1 MTSSRSSPASA
12 PSPPPEHHRPPRHEE
27 PGDPQPGSASRHR
40 MLPTRR
46 TEGWRRP
53 NPDVAATSSAQIG
66 EPLWGAIRALRSA
79 GHSLAPVLSVCPS
92 SCLGGGPTAC
102 AVRSAPSELV
112 VPQYLPSLVPP
123 GVVDIC
129 DYELKLPVMHRLPD
143 SRRATTNAN
152 GITVRSP
159 IGSSKNAVNL
169 GGKDEPG
176 LNGASSCVPA
186 GGLR

>member
-1 MTSSRSSPASA
+1 MCWDTAYSTPDNTCTVVLGQSCGIATLVAAFDPDASVTLANLRYRLRS
-12 PSPPPEHHRPPRHEE
+12 
-27 PGDPQPGSASRHR
+27 QRHR
-40 MLPTRR
+40 F
-46 TEGWRRP
+46 G
-53 NPDVAATSSAQIG
+53 V
-66 EPLWGAIRALRSA
+66 RSA

-143 SRRATTNAN
+143 PPPSHNQCKRDYCAVAHWFLQERCESGRQGRA
-152 GITVRSP
+152 GVEWSQ
-159 IGSSKNAVNL
+159 
-169 GGKDEPG
+169 
-176 LNGASSCVPA
+176 
-186 GGLR
+186 

>member
-79 GHSLAPVLSVCPS
+79 GHSLAPVRSVFPS
-92 SCLGGGPTAC
+92 SCLGGAPTAC

-112 VPQYLPSLVPP
+112 VPQYPSLVPP
-123 GVVDIC
+123 DVVDIC
-129 DYELKLPVMHRLPD
+129 DYELKLPVMPPVARFRPSHNQCKRD
-143 SRRATTNAN
+143 YCAVAHWFVQERCESRRQ
-152 GITVRSP
+152 GR
-159 IGSSKNAVNL
+159 
-169 GGKDEPG
+169 
-176 LNGASSCVPA
+176 A
-186 GGLR
+186 GVEWSQ

>member
-1 MTSSRSSPASA
+1 M
-12 PSPPPEHHRPPRHEE
+12 
-27 PGDPQPGSASRHR
+27 
-40 MLPTRR
+40 
-46 TEGWRRP
+46 
-53 NPDVAATSSAQIG
+53 V
-66 EPLWGAIRALRSA
+66 RSA

-112 VPQYLPSLVPP
+112 VPQYPSLVPP
-123 GVVDIC
+123 DVVDIC
-129 DYELKLPVMHRLPD
+129 DYQLKLPVMHRLPD
-143 SRRATTNAN
+143 PRRATTNAN

>member
-1 MTSSRSSPASA
+1 MCWDTAYSTPDNTCTVVLGQSFCGIATLVAAFEVAAFDPDASVTLANLRYRLRS
-12 PSPPPEHHRPPRHEE
+12 
-27 PGDPQPGSASRHR
+27 QRHR
-40 MLPTRR
+40 V
-46 TEGWRRP
+46 G
-53 NPDVAATSSAQIG
+53 V
-66 EPLWGAIRALRSA
+66 RSA

-143 SRRATTNAN
+143 PRRATTNAN

-159 IGSSKNAVNL
+159 IGSSKNAANL

-176 LNGASSCVPA
+176 LNGASSCVRRCSA